1 VREERE
7 AELKARRATAVRAPF
22 RHSCAFVCRDEYLEE
37 ANASTMIRLAI
48 WPPLRI
54 NTCRTLSTLNTSSS
68 GVTRIFGYK
77 TTYGRWTPTIVV
89 GSPTAPP
96 PRRPITHLSALAC
109 RTRTLTRPSAPTASA
124 PPPNSLSTSLGSL
137 SSSSS
142 SPLASFIPIRT
153 CLNVARHAGSSIP
166 YRSRLYVADRVPA
179 PQGRASDALRRHHP
193 DRPRQADVRWLCRC
207 AVSMTCYRCLLF
219 LYRLCLTTCLF
230 CCLCLR
236 SCA

>member
-68 GVTRIFGYK
+68 GVTRTFGYK

-166 YRSRLYVADRVPA
+166 YPLPA
-179 PQGRASDALRRHHP
+179 
-193 DRPRQADVRWLCRC
+193 
-207 AVSMTCYRCLLF
+207 SMTDPASTSPTEF
-219 LYRLCLTTCLF
+219 RLPKDVHPTHYDVTIRTDLVKQTF
-230 CCLCLR
+230 DGFVV
-236 SCA
+236 AQ